1 MQAQAPVTLET
12 FAGLLDELYEG
23 PFEPNPFNR
32 FLRQLRELLNL
43 NVACIIMRQPEGND
57 GGLIF
62 VSSNR
67 VDMTAVDTHDNP
79 YTDHYYSMDPMVDL
93 PYRKVVTLD
102 EVVPDDDLEDSE
114 FYRIYLCKS
123 NVRYMAGIDLKD
135 ANGERYNVR
144 LCRRKAAGNFTEEER
159 HLLDLLAGH
168 IERSVA
174 NGMRLV
180 QMDSERQMHTSAT
193 SGRSIATITL
203 DENCRVLRSNG
214 AADMMIGAD
223 DGILIHRGMLQTR
236 QPELNEKLRDMMTE
250 MLDAQR
256 REEVVPAQA
265 MAIPRSSGKAD
276 YELVVKAIPV
286 DRYVET
292 RNSPHLMVLIND
304 PANNPIV
311 SMSAL
316 MNLYG
321 LTNSEARISV
331 LLSQGKTLD
340 DVSGELGIAR
350 NTARAHLRAIYSK
363 TGVTQQSMLV
373 SLVLKSLASQ
383 S

>member
-1 MQAQAPVTLET
+1 MNAPVDLEV
-12 FAGLLDELYEG
+12 FAGLLDELYDG
-23 PFEPNPFNR
+23 PFEPNPFNH
-32 FLRQLRELLNL
+32 FLRTLRELLNL

-79 YTDHYYSMDPMVDL
+79 YTDSYYSMDPMADL
-93 PYRKVVTLD
+93 PYREVVTLD
-102 EVVPDDDLEDSE
+102 EVVPDGALEDSE
-114 FYRIYLCKS
+114 FYRIYLEKS

-144 LCRRKAAGNFTEEER
+144 LCRRKSAGNFTAEER
-159 HLLDLLAGH
+159 NLLSLLAGH

-180 QMDSERQMHTSAT
+180 QMDSERQMHTSAV

-203 DENCRVLRSNG
+203 DENCRVLRTNG
-214 AADMMIGAD
+214 AADLMLSAD
-223 DGILIHRGMLQTR
+223 DGILVQREMLLTR
-236 QPELNEKLRDMMTE
+236 QPELNEKLKAIMHE

-265 MAIPRSSGKAD
+265 MAIQRSSGEAD
-276 YELVVKAIPV
+276 YECLVRAIPV

-304 PANNPIV
+304 PANNPTV

-321 LTNSEARISV
+321 LTNSEAKISV

-340 DVSGELGIAR
+340 DVSEELGIAR

>member
-1 MQAQAPVTLET
+1 MQAPVELDV
-12 FAGLLDELYEG
+12 FSKLLDELYEG

-32 FLRQLRELLNL
+32 FLRTLRELLNL
-43 NVACIIMRQPEGND
+43 NVACIIMRQPEGDD
-57 GGLIF
+57 GGLLF

-93 PYRKVVTLD
+93 PYRCVVTLD
-102 EVVPDDDLEDSE
+102 EVVPDALLEDSE
-114 FYRIYLCKS
+114 FYRIYLSKS

-144 LCRRKAAGNFTEEER
+144 LCRRRTAGNFTEGER
-159 HLLDLLAGH
+159 QLLNLLASH

-174 NGMRLV
+174 YGMRLM
-180 QMDSERQMHTSAT
+180 QMESERQMQTSAV
-193 SGRSIATITL
+193 SGRSIASVTL
-203 DENCRVLRSNG
+203 DENCRVLRMNG
-214 AADMMIGAD
+214 AADLMIAAD
-223 DGILIHRGMLQTR
+223 DGLLLQRGMLQTR
-236 QPELNEKLRDMMTE
+236 QPELNDRLRVMMQE

-265 MAIPRSSGKAD
+265 LAIPRPSGEPD
-276 YELVVKAIPV
+276 YELLVKAIPV

-304 PANNPIV
+304 PSNNPTV

-316 MNLYG
+316 MNLYQ

-340 DVSGELGIAR
+340 DVSSELGIAR

>member
-1 MQAQAPVTLET
+1 MPMPVSLEE
-12 FAGLLDELYEG
+12 FGELLAELYDG
-23 PFEPNPFNR
+23 PVEPNPFNR
-32 FLRQLRELLNL
+32 FLRMLRERLNL
-43 NVACIIMRQPEGND
+43 NVACIIMRQPEGNN

-79 YTDHYYSMDPMVDL
+79 YTDHYYAMDPMVDL
-93 PYRKVVTLD
+93 PYRTIVTLD
-102 EVVPDDDLEDSE
+102 EVLPDEALEDSE
-114 FYRIYLCKS
+114 FYRIYLSKS

-144 LCRRKAAGNFTEEER
+144 LCRRKSAGNFTDEER
-159 HLLDLLAGH
+159 HFLGLLAGH

-174 NGMRLV
+174 HGMRLV
-180 QMDSERQMHTSAT
+180 QLDSERQMHTSAV
-193 SGRSIATITL
+193 SGRSIASIIL
-203 DENCRVLRSNG
+203 DENCRILRTNG
-214 AADMMIGAD
+214 AADMVIAAD
-223 DGILIHRGMLQTR
+223 DGILTSRGALQTK
-236 QPELNEKLRDMMTE
+236 QPELNDKLRVMMQE

-265 MAIPRSSGKAD
+265 LAIPRNSGLAD
-276 YELVVKAIPV
+276 YELLVKAIPV

-304 PANNPIV
+304 PVNNPTV

-316 MNLYG
+316 MNLYQ
-321 LTNSEARISV
+321 LTNSEAKISV

-340 DVSGELGIAR
+340 EVSTELNIAR

>member
-1 MQAQAPVTLET
+1 MSSLSDLPV
-12 FAGLLDELYEG
+12 FAALLDELYEG

-32 FLRQLRELLNL
+32 FLRKLRELLNL
-43 NVACIIMRQPEGND
+43 NVACVIMRQPEGDD

-93 PYRKVVTLD
+93 PYRQVVTLD
-102 EVVPDDDLEDSE
+102 EIVPNDELEESE
-114 FYRIYLCKS
+114 FFRIYLAKS
-123 NVRYMAGIDLKD
+123 NVHYMAGIDLKD

-144 LCRRKAAGNFTEEER
+144 LCRRKSAGNFTEEER
-159 HLLDLLAGH
+159 EFLSLLAGH

-180 QMDSERQMHTSAT
+180 QMDSERQMHTSAV

-203 DENCRVLRSNG
+203 DENCRVLRTNG
-214 AADMMIGAD
+214 AAEMLINAN
-223 DGILIHRGMLQTR
+223 DGILIHREQLQTR
-236 QPELNEKLRDMMTE
+236 QPELNDKLREIMQN
-250 MLDAQR
+250 MLSAQR

-265 MAIPRSSGKAD
+265 LAIPRPSGEAD
-276 YELVVKAIPV
+276 YEFLVKAIPV

-304 PANNPIV
+304 PANNPTV

-316 MNLYG
+316 MDLYG
-321 LTNSEARISV
+321 LTNSEAKISV

-340 DVSGELGIAR
+340 DVSSELGIAR

-373 SLVLKSLASQ
+373 SLVLKSLASH

>member
-1 MQAQAPVTLET
+1 M
-12 FAGLLDELYEG
+12 
-23 PFEPNPFNR
+23 
-32 FLRQLRELLNL
+32 
-43 NVACIIMRQPEGND
+43 
-57 GGLIF
+57 
-62 VSSNR
+62 
-67 VDMTAVDTHDNP
+67 
-79 YTDHYYSMDPMVDL
+79 
-93 PYRKVVTLD
+93 TLD
-102 EVVPDDDLEDSE
+102 EVVPDDELEDSE
-114 FYRIYLCKS
+114 FFHIYLEKS

-135 ANGERYNVR
+135 TNGERYNVR
-144 LCRRKAAGNFTEEER
+144 LCRRESAGNFTNDER
-159 HLLDLLAGH
+159 QLLNLLAGH

-180 QMDSERQMHTSAT
+180 QMDSERQMHTSAV

-203 DENCRVLRSNG
+203 DENGRVLRSNG
-214 AADMMIGAD
+214 AADLMVAAD
-223 DGILIHRGMLQTR
+223 DGILVHRGMLQLR
-236 QPELNEKLRDMMTE
+236 QPELNDKLREIME
-250 MLDAQR
+250 KMLDAQR
-256 REEVVPAQA
+256 REEVVPSNAI
-265 MAIPRSSGKAD
+265 AIPRPSGEAD
-276 YELVVKAIPV
+276 YEFLIKAIPV

-304 PANNPIV
+304 PANNPAV

-316 MNLYG
+316 MDLYG

-340 DVSGELGIAR
+340 DVSSELGIAR